1 MMRSR
6 WMIGLLALTALVVGP
21 GCSKAYTETTLK
33 PDGSGNRKVTFTL
46 SKGMEEKAPKV
57 DDYFKLSRAS
67 GAKITEKADDKGDL
81 VVTMERNLAAGAAP
95 FTDIEL
101 REKDG
106 IRLRNLVSVKNLGDG
121 KLEYTE
127 TITWVS
133 AKKTDFTKQNTQF
146 ARLLP
151 KALPAGVS
159 DEATNQKI
167 ASEAASSMVQLMFG
181 PNEPMILMLMT
192 HPEYTLKKFKAR
204 FAKSLDSVMA
214 RNLDEKMDAA
224 ARKDAIKKLVALLD
238 AESVVGDKEQAGQ
251 EASEDKTGL
260 VAFTFSV
267 TMPGEVIETN
277 GELDELSG
285 DVSWAMFGE
294 GAQAG
299 PVVLRAVSKVP

>member
-1 MMRSR
+1 
-6 WMIGLLALTALVVGP
+6 MIGLLALTALVVGP
-21 GCSKAYTETTLK
+21 GCSKAFTETTLK
-33 PDGSGNRKVTFTL
+33 ADGSGTRKVTFTL
-46 SKGMEEKAPKV
+46 SKGMEEKGPNV
-57 DDYFKLSRAS
+57 DDYFKLPRSS
-67 GAKITEKADDKGDL
+67 GAKIAQKTDDKGD
-81 VVTMERNLAAGAAP
+81 VTITMERNLAAGAAP
-95 FTDIEL
+95 FSDIEL
-101 REKDG
+101 KEKEG
-106 IRLRNLVSVKNLGDG
+106 IRLRNLVSVRNLGDG

-133 AKKTDFTKQNTQF
+133 AKKTDFSKQNTQF

-151 KALPAGVS
+151 KALPEGVS
-159 DEATNQKI
+159 SAATNEKI
-167 ASEAASSMVQLMFG
+167 AGEAASSMVQLMFG

-204 FAKSLDSVMA
+204 FAKNLDGIMS
-214 RNLDEKMDAA
+214 RNLGDKMDAA
-224 ARKDAIKKLVALLD
+224 ARKESIKKLVALLD
-238 AESVVGDKEQAGQ
+238 AESVVGDKQEAGQ

-277 GELDELSG
+277 GELDELTG

-299 PVVLRAVSKVP
+299 PVVLRAVCKVP